1 MAQPHFR
8 TETALT
14 KAGTWPV
21 AGVDEAG
28 RGPLAGPVCAAAVIL
43 NPRRLPTGAND
54 SKKLSARARE
64 ALFDEICQNALAV
77 GIGLASVSEIDRFN
91 IRNATFLAMRRAI
104 GALAL
109 PPRQVLIDG
118 NAAPKDLACP
128 AQTIVKGDAT
138 SLSIAAASI
147 VAKVT
152 RDRLMLRLHEAWP
165 VYKFADHMGYG
176 TPAHLAAL
184 AQHGPCPS
192 HRASFAPVRALLNAQ
207 KAQQFRA
214 SR

>member
-1 MAQPHFR
+1 MAKPHFR
-8 TETALT
+8 TEKALL
-14 KAGTWPV
+14 ASGIWPV

-43 NPRRLPTGAND
+43 DPKRLPREAND
-54 SKKLSARARE
+54 SKKLSAKARE
-64 ALFDEICQNALAV
+64 ALFDDICGNAQAV
-77 GIGLASVSEIDRFN
+77 GIGLASVAEIDQIN

-104 GALAL
+104 EALAVA
-109 PPRQVLIDG
+109 PRHVLIDG
-118 NAAPKDLACP
+118 NASPRDLACDV
-128 AQTIVKGDAT
+128 QTIIKGDAI

-152 RDRLMLRLHEAWP
+152 RDRLMLRLHKAWP

-184 AQHGPCPS
+184 AEHGPCPS
-192 HRASFAPVRALLNAQ
+192 HRSSFAPVRARIDA
-207 KAQQFRA
+207 KKP
-214 SR
+214 